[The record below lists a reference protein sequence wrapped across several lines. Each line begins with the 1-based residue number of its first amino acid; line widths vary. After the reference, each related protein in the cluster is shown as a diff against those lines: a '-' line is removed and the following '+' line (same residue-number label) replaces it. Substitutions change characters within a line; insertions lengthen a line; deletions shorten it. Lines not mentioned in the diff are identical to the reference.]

1 MENDMDKKNQ
11 ENRTC
16 AVAPTEQE
24 QFFRDIEIEFM
35 IHELKDPLSI
45 IETGMRTLLERT
57 ERYGPLSERQEKTM
71 KRILRNTKK
80 ARSMMYAMLEV
91 GRSQATC
98 FESRRFYP
106 AQTLMEV
113 LAEAL
118 EVMAGAVYEQIE
130 TLAGQDERIACLGRN
145 GVVVEISPRAAAT
158 EILQDEVK
166 FGHIVGNLI
175 KNALHHRRQ
184 RVTLVLDRLEDTL
197 VLEVADDGPGV
208 EPKDH
213 ETIFRRYA
221 QGKAC
226 PLTPR
231 NGHGLGLAGARILA
245 RCLGGEIQLISEKG
259 RGATFRLTLPVTFEP
274 PEGSPP

>member
-1 MENDMDKKNQ
+1 MDKVKE
-11 ENRTC
+11 ENGTC
-16 AVAPTEQE
+16 RLPAADQE

-45 IETGMRTLLERT
+45 IETGMRTLLERPDK
-57 ERYGPLSERQEKTM
+57 YGPLSERQERTL

-80 ARSMMYAMLEV
+80 ARGMMYAMLEV
-91 GRSQATC
+91 GRSQAAC
-98 FESRRFYP
+98 FESRRFFP
-106 AQTLMEV
+106 ARVLMDV
-113 LAEAL
+113 LNEAL
-118 EVMAGAVYEQIE
+118 EVMVGPVYEQVE
-130 TLAGQDERIACLGRN
+130 ALTSPDERIACLARGGI
-145 GVVVEISPRAAAT
+145 GVAITPRAART
-158 EILQDEVK
+158 EVLQDEVK

-184 RVTLVLDRLEDTL
+184 RVDLTLDRQGDTL
-197 VLEVADDGPGV
+197 VFEVADDGPGV
-208 EPKDH
+208 DPKDH

-245 RCLGGEIQLISEKG
+245 RCLGGDVELISDKG
-259 RGATFRLTLPVTFEP
+259 SGALFRMTLPVTFEAL
-274 PEGSPP
+274 